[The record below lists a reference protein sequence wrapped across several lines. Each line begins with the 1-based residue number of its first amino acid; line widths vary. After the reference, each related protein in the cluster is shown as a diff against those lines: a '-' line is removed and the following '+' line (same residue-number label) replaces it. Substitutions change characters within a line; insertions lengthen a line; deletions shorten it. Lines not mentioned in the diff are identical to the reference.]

1 MKSENLKGMTENV
14 SLEEYVKGAI
24 EEAIEESLVKP
35 LEGLAKQL
43 EGLLKQQEENNKA
56 LEDVLAEAKN
66 SLAVSKSILDDFDK

>member
-35 LEGLAKQL
+35 LVKLEKQL
-43 EGLLKQQEENNKA
+43 EENNKA

-66 SLAVSKSILDDFDK
+66 SLAMANSVLDDFDK